1 MAYGLTQANGAKE
14 RMLLAPLF
22 VGWEEMLVSCA
33 LEGSMGRVWRCALP
47 ARAALCEVGD
57 FLFLAG
63 EAGPESDA
71 LVRAFARDGRYHIL
85 ASKTPALHEQAGA
98 ALNGCAQAGERYAF
112 HKETDRF
119 DTGRLAALAQA
130 LPEGVS
136 LCLFD
141 APLYHAALS
150 REWSRDFVSL
160 FASESDYLAHG
171 LGVAALYGGELV
183 GGASSYAWCRA
194 GIEIELDTRADFRR
208 RGIATACAARLVL
221 ECLSRGLLPSWDA
234 ANRQSARLAQRLGF
248 REAGAYPVWLLNG

>member
-1 MAYGLTQANGAKE
+1 MAYGLTQANGAEE

-22 VGWEEMLVSCA
+22 VGWEELLVACA
-33 LEGSMGRVWRCALP
+33 LEGCMGRVWRFASS
-47 ARAALCEVGD
+47 ARAAVCEVGD

-63 EAGPESDA
+63 EAGAESEA
-71 LVRAFARDGRYHIL
+71 LARAFARDGRYHIL
-85 ASKTPALHEQAGA
+85 AAKTPVLHEQVGA
-98 ALNGCAQAGERYAF
+98 ALSGRARAGERYAF
-112 HKETDRF
+112 HKETAGF
-119 DTGRLAALAQA
+119 DTDRLAALSQT
-130 LPEGVS
+130 LPKGVS
-136 LCLFD
+136 LRLID

-160 FASESDYLAHG
+160 FASEADYLAHG
-171 LGVAALYGGELV
+171 LGVAALYDGALV

-194 GIEIELDTRADFRR
+194 GIEIELDTRVDFRR

-248 REAGAYPVWLLNG
+248 REAGAYPVWFLNG